1 MEMSEKIKGANWFR
15 TIASLSLINIV
26 ASLLNIRFIFGLGS
40 TELFQAAITNSQINP
55 LLGGLCIIVLPVFF
69 FWTWWLSAMKGDKLA
84 YIIGWIIY
92 LIDSLLLLYL
102 FLQNE
107 EASSVM
113 VDFVLH
119 IVVLLFCFN
128 ILGAFSKSGS
138 SEERSTYTCY
148 EDYINDNGASKL
160 GIHKIG
166 YIVGAIITAVISVY
180 SVFCVTSEPKL
191 TQKNIAE
198 YIHAINK
205 DLPKDIE
212 GEDIVFQQVES
223 NGDSVEYIYQVNNFY
238 LSESDTDYLAEFAL
252 VRKHEMLYSMSV
264 DPNMDNFVTTCLAQG
279 FTFVF
284 RFNDATSEK
293 LYEIVITPEEYH
305 SIVSNGKHLCPD
317 GKIKDLINKYTAKLP
332 IDYLGGMTLNNI
344 SLSSDNTSI
353 IYDVKLPQ
361 MTADDFVT
369 VTPSYLNEYIKSNFK
384 DMSDL
389 IMRLAMVN
397 QMTICF
403 DISTASG
410 VKYTKVNITPDKYN
424 KN

>member
-1 MEMSEKIKGANWFR
+1 MSEKIKGANWFL
-15 TIASLSLINIV
+15 TIASLSLINV
-26 ASLLNIRFIFGLGS
+26 YLGAFMDIRFIFGLGS
-40 TELFQAAITNSQINP
+40 TELFQAAITNDQVNP
-55 LLGGLCIIVLPVFF
+55 FLGGLCIIVLPVFF
-69 FWTWWLSAMKGDKLA
+69 FWTWWLSAKKGDKLA
-84 YIIGWIIY
+84 YIIGWVIY

-102 FLQNE
+102 FMQNE
-107 EASSVM
+107 DTSSVM
-113 VDFVLH
+113 VDFALH
-119 IVVLLFCFN
+119 IIALLFCFN
-128 ILGAFSKSGS
+128 IFAVFSKSS
-138 SEERSTYTCY
+138 SDEEHSTYACY
-148 EDYINDNGASKL
+148 EEYLNDRKVYKL
-160 GIHKIG
+160 AIHKIG

-180 SVFCVTSEPKL
+180 SIFCITSEPKL
-191 TQKNIAE
+191 SKENISK
-198 YIHAINK
+198 YIKEINK
-205 DLPKDIE
+205 ELPKEIE
-212 GEDIVFQQVES
+212 GEDIVFQQVVS

-238 LSESDTDYLAEFAL
+238 LSESDADYLAEFAV

-264 DPNMDNFVTTCLAQG
+264 DPNMEKFVTTCLAQG

-284 RFNDATSEK
+284 RFNDDISEK
-293 LYEIVITPEEYH
+293 LYEIVITPEEYL
-305 SIVSNGKHLCPD
+305 SMVSNGKHLCPV
-317 GKIKDLINKYTAKLP
+317 GEITNLINKYTAKLP

-344 SLSSDNTSI
+344 SFSSDNTSI

-361 MTADDFVT
+361 MTADDFIS

-403 DISTASG
+403 DVNTASG